1 MSKRVLLKLSGESF
15 ADSES
20 NFGISPTTLDRVAN
34 EISKASKEGIQV
46 AIVVGGGNFFRGVH
60 ESAKD
65 MAQANADYMG
75 MLATVINAVALKD
88 ALDRNGNET
97 RVQSAIDM
105 TAIAEPY
112 IRLRA
117 IRHLEKG
124 RIVIFAAGT
133 GNPYFTT
140 DTAASLRAA
149 EIDAEEVI
157 KSTRVNGVFDKD
169 PEKSKDATMYK
180 EISYKDVISKK
191 LGVMDLTAITLC
203 EENQMP
209 IRVFDGTI
217 KDNIYKVLTGDKLGT
232 VIK

>member
-15 ADSES
+15 SDSKTG
-20 NFGISPTTLDRVAN
+20 FGISPTILNRIAN
-34 EISKASKEGIQV
+34 EISSANKDGIEV

-169 PEKSKDATMYK
+169 PESSKDAIMYK
-180 EISYKDVISKK
+180 EITYKDVISKK

-209 IRVFDGTI
+209 IRVFDGTK

>member
-1 MSKRVLLKLSGESF
+1 VSKRVLLKLSGESF

-169 PEKSKDATMYK
+169 PESSKDAIMYK
-180 EISYKDVISKK
+180 EITYKDVISKK

-209 IRVFDGTI
+209 IRVFDGTK